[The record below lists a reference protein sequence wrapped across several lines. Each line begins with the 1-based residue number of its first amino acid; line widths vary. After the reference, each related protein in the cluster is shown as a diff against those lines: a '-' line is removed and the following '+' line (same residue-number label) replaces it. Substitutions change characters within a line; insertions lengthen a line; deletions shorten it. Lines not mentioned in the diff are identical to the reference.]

1 MRVAVVGPGAVGRL
15 FAAFLSEAADVVL
28 VDYKKERAKA
38 LSQNGYRLTGLASR
52 HVKIPVVVE
61 PEGAF
66 DAVVVCVKA
75 YSTAAVAQKL
85 KQWSGSAAV
94 LTFQNGMGNAET
106 LQKAVG
112 AERLVVGTNSYGAN
126 IAQDDPYLVHYAGR
140 GEVVLGILDE
150 AAEDALTLFL
160 RLFEQ
165 AGICVRKTGDINAVL
180 WEKLLVNAA
189 INPLCALLGIR
200 NGQLPRLPSLWRI
213 ATGIVREGEAV
224 AAAAGVAIA
233 QDMIE
238 RVRKVCEKTANNR
251 CSTLQDISAKRLT
264 EIPYINGY
272 IAKKARELGVP
283 APLNGAIA
291 AIFDAYNS
299 LHSPG
304 GTHTDGNS

>member
-38 LSQNGYRLTGLASR
+38 LSQNGYRLTGLVSR

-213 ATGIVREGEAV
+213 ATGIVREGE
-224 AAAAGVAIA
+224 
-233 QDMIE
+233 DMIE

>member
-15 FAAFLSEAADVVL
+15 FAAFLSETADVVL

-52 HVKIPVVVE
+52 QVRIPVVVE
-61 PEGAF
+61 PDGAF

-85 KQWSGSAAV
+85 KAWSGSAAV

-126 IAQDDPYLVHYAGR
+126 IAPDDPYLVHYAGK
-140 GEVVLGILDE
+140 GEVVLGVLDE
-150 AAEDALTLFL
+150 AAESALTLFL

-165 AGICVRKTGDINAVL
+165 AGICVRRASNIKAVL

-189 INPLCALLGIR
+189 INPLCALLEIR
-200 NGQLPRLPSLWRI
+200 NGQLPRLQPLWHL

-224 AAAAGVAIA
+224 AAAAGVALP
-233 QDMIE
+233 QDIID

-251 CSTLQDISAKRLT
+251 CSTLQDISTNRLT

-272 IAKKARELGVP
+272 ITKKAREFGVP

-291 AIFDAYNS
+291 ALFDAYNA
-299 LHSPG
+299 LHAPG
-304 GTHTDGNS
+304 GTQTDGNS